1 MDTQSEKTKEILKK
15 VRQIEIR
22 TRTQLTDSMS
32 GAYQS
37 IFKGRGMDFE
47 EVREYFIGDD
57 VRSIDWNVTAKMD
70 RPFIK
75 KFREERELTLMLMVD
90 LSGSGAYGSGNQ
102 TKRELIAELGSL
114 LAFSA
119 TRNNDKVGLI
129 LFTDKVELYI
139 PPKKGKFHVLRLIR
153 EILFFQPKNKGTDL
167 IHALDYLNRVTKRK
181 AIVFL
186 ISDFIMPK
194 MEINKRSLFP
204 YMDLTSKKHD
214 LICIRAIDR
223 LEEELPSVGIINIE
237 DAETGDIIEIDTKN
251 KHFRASYRK
260 ENIQRLREFETKV
273 NQIGVD
279 LLNVYTNESYI
290 TPLRTFMKRRMS
302 RR

>member
-153 EILFFQPKNKGTDL
+153 EILFFQPQNKGTDL
-167 IHALDYLNRVTKRK
+167 IHALDYLNRVIKRK

-194 MEINKRSLFP
+194 MGNNKRSLFP
-204 YMDLTSKKHD
+204 YMDLTNKKHD
-214 LICIRAIDR
+214 LICIRAMDR
-223 LEEELPSVGIINIE
+223 IEEELPSVGIINIE
-237 DAETGDIIEIDTKN
+237 DAETGDIIEINTKSN
-251 KHFRASYRK
+251 KFRDSYRK